1 MTLAFSAWP
10 LAATLPQQLGYDR
23 HPSHAG
29 FTPQVW
35 RRYLRTWFAFDLL
48 ASLPIVL
55 LLAFAPWTAR
65 GLGRWAPLRVLELLR
80 LTKLPRLRSLVSHAA
95 YARITQNLFFYLFTL
110 HLTACVHQQV
120 ESGADPSAGQRP
132 IRPPGFFGG

>member
-1 MTLAFSAWP
+1 MHVSARFV
-10 LAATLPQQLGYDR
+10 LGQPR
-23 HPSHAG
+23 
-29 FTPQVW
+29 F
-35 RRYLRTWFAFDLL
+35 L
-48 ASLPIVL
+48 VL

-65 GLGRWAPLRVLELLR
+65 GLGRWGPLRVLELLR

-120 ESGADPSAGQRP
+120 ERGADPSSGQRP
-132 IRPPGFFGG
+132 IRPPGFSGG